1 LYFPGG
7 CEFGTPE
14 KSVVFGRGLAHV
26 LTIPNVVLSML
37 VFGVV
42 VLGLLLRGMSSE
54 ERLRFGRTIL
64 DGLVFIKDAIA
75 KPPSGGDA
83 FYAALKARTRWTLV
97 TPAIV
102 CVSVV
107 IFVLSV
113 LGGGDPGEPNTLIA
127 WGGSVGPRT
136 TNGEWWRLGTAMFVH
151 MGVVHLIAEIAGFV
165 QIGLLV
171 ERLVGRLAFTAAYLS
186 AGVLAG
192 VSSLALHAVS
202 VHAGAAGAIFGVY
215 GLLMA
220 SLVLGLVQ
228 RSSLTVPFPV
238 LKGLWPGVVI
248 FVVYHM
254 LTEGLVSE
262 AMQVGL
268 VTGFVGGLLLGGRL
282 ISEKPPVRRV
292 CAGMA
297 ATVAIVVVF
306 AAPLRGLA
314 DVTDDVARVR
324 AVEERSARS
333 YDAAVDR
340 FKRGRLSAGELAA
353 FADRIVPELQ
363 SIQSEL
369 ASLGNIPPE
378 HWPMIQKASE
388 YLRLRQDSWRLRAEG
403 LRAGRSRTLQEADA
417 AERSAL
423 AALDSAIPPIH
434 Q

>member
-1 LYFPGG
+1 
-7 CEFGTPE
+7 
-14 KSVVFGRGLAHV
+14 
-26 LTIPNVVLSML
+26 ML

-42 VLGLLLRGMSSE
+42 LLGLLLRGMSSE
-54 ERLRFGRTIL
+54 ERLRFGRTIFQ
-64 DGLVFIKDAIA
+64 GLLFIKDAIA

-102 CVSVV
+102 GASLVV
-107 IFVLSV
+107 FALRVLS
-113 LGGGDPGEPNTLIA
+113 GGDLGDPTMLTE

-136 TNGEWWRLGTAMFVH
+136 TNGEWWRLGAAMFVH
-151 MGVVHLIAEIAGFV
+151 VGAVHLIAEIAGLV

-171 ERLVGRLAFTAAYLS
+171 ERLVGRLAFAVVYFS

-192 VSSLALHAVS
+192 VWSLALHAVS
-202 VHAGAAGAIFGVY
+202 VHVGAAGAIFGVY

-228 RSSLTVPFPV
+228 RSSLTVPVVV
-238 LKGLWPGVVI
+238 LKGLWPGAAI
-248 FVVYHM
+248 FIVYHT
-254 LTEGLVSE
+254 LTEGLISE

-268 VTGFVGGLLLGGRL
+268 VTGFVSGLLMGGRL

-292 CAGMA
+292 GAALA

-306 AAPLRGLA
+306 AAPLRGLV

-324 AVEERSARS
+324 AVEERTARS
-333 YDAAVDR
+333 YDTAVGR
-340 FKRGRLSAGELAA
+340 FKSGRISANELAA
-353 FADRIVPELQ
+353 LADRIVTDLQ
-363 SIQSEL
+363 SIQADL
-369 ASLGNIPPE
+369 VSLDNVPPE

-403 LRAGRSRTLQEADA
+403 LRAGRARTLQEADA
-417 AERSAL
+417 VERSAL
-423 AALDSAIPPIH
+423 AALDGAIPPMN
-434 Q
+434 

>member
-1 LYFPGG
+1 
-7 CEFGTPE
+7 
-14 KSVVFGRGLAHV
+14 
-26 LTIPNVVLSML
+26 
-37 VFGVV
+37 
-42 VLGLLLRGMSSE
+42 
-54 ERLRFGRTIL
+54 
-64 DGLVFIKDAIA
+64 
-75 KPPSGGDA
+75 
-83 FYAALKARTRWTLV
+83 
-97 TPAIV
+97 
-102 CVSVV
+102 
-107 IFVLSV
+107 
-113 LGGGDPGEPNTLIA
+113 
-127 WGGSVGPRT
+127 
-136 TNGEWWRLGTAMFVH
+136 
-151 MGVVHLIAEIAGFV
+151 
-165 QIGLLV
+165 
-171 ERLVGRLAFTAAYLS
+171 
-186 AGVLAG
+186 
-192 VSSLALHAVS
+192 
-202 VHAGAAGAIFGVY
+202 
-215 GLLMA
+215 
-220 SLVLGLVQ
+220 
-228 RSSLTVPFPV
+228 
-238 LKGLWPGVVI
+238 
-248 FVVYHM
+248 
-254 LTEGLVSE
+254 
-262 AMQVGL
+262 
-268 VTGFVGGLLLGGRL
+268 
-282 ISEKPPVRRV
+282 
-292 CAGMA
+292 MA